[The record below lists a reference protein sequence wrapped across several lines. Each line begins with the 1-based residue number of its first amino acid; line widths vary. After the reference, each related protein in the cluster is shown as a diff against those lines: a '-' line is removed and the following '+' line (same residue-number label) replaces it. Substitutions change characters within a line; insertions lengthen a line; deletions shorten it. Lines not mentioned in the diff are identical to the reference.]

1 MVRKRFF
8 DNKLLIAKSLKQQ
21 AQAIRVRWLGF
32 TVTLNG
38 DVLTA
43 TGQLRP
49 TARSQTYEVQITYKL
64 KNNPDIILLSP
75 KIDRSFKEEM
85 PEHLYSQERL
95 CLFRPIYG
103 EFKFSDF
110 LSETILPWTALWLY
124 HYEVWHLTGDWLG
137 GGEHPN

>member
-1 MVRKRFF
+1 MVIRKFF
-8 DNKLLIAKSLKQQ
+8 GNKLLIVRSLKQQ
-21 AQAIRVRWLGF
+21 AQAIQSRWPGF

-38 DVLTA
+38 GILTA
-43 TGQLRP
+43 IGQLRP
-49 TARSQTYEVQITYKL
+49 TARSQVYEVQVTYKL

-75 KIDRSFKEEM
+75 KIERNFKKEM
-85 PEHLYSQERL
+85 PEHLYSEERL

>member
-1 MVRKRFF
+1 MVKRKFF
-8 DNKLLIAKSLKQQ
+8 GNKLLIAKSLKQQ
-21 AQAIRVRWLGF
+21 AQAIQRRWPGF

-38 DVLTA
+38 GILTA

-49 TARSQTYEVQITYKL
+49 TARSRAYEVQISYKL
-64 KNNPDIILLSP
+64 KKNPDIILLNP
-75 KIDRSFKEEM
+75 KIECNFKGEM

-110 LSETILPWTALWLY
+110 LSETILPWIALWLY

>member
-8 DNKLLIAKSLKQQ
+8 SNKLLIAKSLKQQ
-21 AQAIRVRWLGF
+21 AQAIRVRWPGF

-49 TARSQTYEVQITYKL
+49 TARSLTYEVQITYKL
-64 KNNPDIILLSP
+64 KNNPDIILSSP
-75 KIDRSFKEEM
+75 KIERNFKEEM

-103 EFKFSDF
+103 EFRLSDL

>member
-8 DNKLLIAKSLKQQ
+8 SNKLLIAKSLKQQ
-21 AQAIRVRWLGF
+21 AQAIRVRWPGF

-49 TARSQTYEVQITYKL
+49 TARSQTYQLQITYKL
-64 KNNPDIILLSP
+64 KNNPDIILRSP
-75 KIDRSFKEEM
+75 KIDRNFKEEM

>member
-1 MVRKRFF
+1 M
-8 DNKLLIAKSLKQQ
+8 AKSLKQQ
-21 AQAIRVRWLGF
+21 AQAIRVRWPGF

-75 KIDRSFKEEM
+75 KIERNFKEEM

-110 LSETILPWTALWLY
+110 LSETILPWIALWLY